1 MKRGGEEIYVG
12 PVGQNSSKLIEYF
25 ERIEGVSKIKDG
37 YNPATWMLEV
47 SSSAQEEMLGVDFCE
62 IYKQSELYQ
71 RNKELIEELSTPPP
85 GSSDLNFPTQYSRS
99 LFTQCLACLWKQKL
113 SYWRNPSYTAVRIMF
128 TVIIALLF
136 GTMFWDLGGRTK
148 KQQDLFNAM
157 GSMYAAVLYLG
168 VQNSGSV
175 QPVVVVERTVFYRER
190 AAGMYSALPYAF
202 GQVLIELPYIFVQ
215 TLIYGVLV
223 YSMIGFEWTAA
234 KFLWYLFFM
243 YFTLLYFT
251 FYGMMAVGLT
261 PNESIA
267 AIISSAFYNV
277 WNLFSGFLIPRP
289 VSYPPVGFAFF
300 SSRLSACS
308 AQHMANLILLT
319 AFIFLSETSCMVEVV
334 QLDLPGCMDAVRISC
349 LPVRGHHA
357 YA

>member
-1 MKRGGEEIYVG
+1 
-12 PVGQNSSKLIEYF
+12 
-25 ERIEGVSKIKDG
+25 
-37 YNPATWMLEV
+37 
-47 SSSAQEEMLGVDFCE
+47 
-62 IYKQSELYQ
+62 
-71 RNKELIEELSTPPP
+71 
-85 GSSDLNFPTQYSRS
+85 
-99 LFTQCLACLWKQKL
+99 
-113 SYWRNPSYTAVRIMF
+113 
-128 TVIIALLF
+128 
-136 GTMFWDLGGRTK
+136 
-148 KQQDLFNAM
+148 
-157 GSMYAAVLYLG
+157 
-168 VQNSGSV
+168 
-175 QPVVVVERTVFYRER
+175 
-190 AAGMYSALPYAF
+190 
-202 GQVLIELPYIFVQ
+202 
-215 TLIYGVLV
+215 
-223 YSMIGFEWTAA
+223 MIGFEWTAA

-334 QLDLPGCMDAVRISC
+334 QLDLPGCMDTVRIGC
-349 LPVRGHHA
+349 LPVW
-357 YA
+357 